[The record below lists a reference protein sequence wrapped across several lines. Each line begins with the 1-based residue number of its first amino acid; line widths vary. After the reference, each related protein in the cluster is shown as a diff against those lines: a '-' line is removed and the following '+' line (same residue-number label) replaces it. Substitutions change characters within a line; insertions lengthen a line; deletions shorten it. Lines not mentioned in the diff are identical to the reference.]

1 MLRLFVSIMLVW
13 CIALSV
19 SAYESVEKSVV
30 ALNAAT
36 ELIVKHASENNPET
50 LKKLSS
56 EIERTWAEFGKYY
69 PEDHILVARFSLL
82 RARSLYAAG
91 KLQKAVAAWQFALQ
105 SQPPTTEPSIRI
117 QLLTEAASATSDA
130 GSYEKAAEYFA
141 ASRALAAQR
150 GKEVAHS
157 QLYLRLKE
165 LSTIGQALEWRR
177 LNDALLDL
185 RKFSQQF
192 VIWSSPRMD
201 ALLGEA
207 ELRFRL
213 QPNTEEKRLDLAAL
227 KAQIELAQKGLG
239 DNIGPMQLERLRTL
253 FYALEDHWQL

>member
-1 MLRLFVSIMLVW
+1 MLRLVVAILLSI
-13 CIALSV
+13 CISWGV
-19 SAYESVEKSVV
+19 SADKDKEKSIE
-30 ALNAAT
+30 ALNVVT
-36 ELIVKHASENNPET
+36 ELVVQHSGENNPVT
-50 LKKLSS
+50 LKKLSTD
-56 EIERTWAEFGKYY
+56 IERAWREFGKYY
-69 PEDHILVARFSLL
+69 PDDHILMARFSLL
-82 RARSLYAAG
+82 RARSLYASG

-105 SQPPTTEPSIRI
+105 SQPPGTEPSIRI
-117 QLLTEAASATSDA
+117 QLLTEAASASTEA
-130 GSYEKAAEYFA
+130 GSFEKAAEYFA
-141 ASRALAAQR
+141 ASRAVAVQR

-165 LSTIGQALEWRR
+165 LDTIGQGLEWRR

-192 VIWSSPRMD
+192 VIWSSPRLD

-207 ELRFRL
+207 ELRFQL
-213 QPNTEEKRLDLAAL
+213 QPNTDEKRLDLAAL
-227 KAQIELAQKGLG
+227 KAQIELSQKGLG